1 MARRT
6 ATSYRAGKTAPAGE
20 TPEGQ
25 EAGAAPAAP
34 ADEKKGLTFAD
45 AISITT
51 TLLLVAA
58 ILLTDYYLGKRYGTG
73 VFFT

>member
-6 ATSYRAGKTAPAGE
+6 ATSYRSGKTPPAGE
-20 TPEGQ
+20 AQEGQ
-25 EAGAAPAAP
+25 EAGAAQAAP

-51 TLLLVAA
+51 TILLVAA

-73 VFFT
+73 VFFS

>member
-6 ATSYRAGKTAPAGE
+6 ATSYRSGKTAPAGQA
-20 TPEGQ
+20 PEGQ
-25 EAGAAPAAP
+25 EAGAGQAAP
-34 ADEKKGLTFAD
+34 ADEKKGLTFVD
-45 AISITT
+45 ALSITT
-51 TLLLVAA
+51 TLLLLAA

>member
-6 ATSYRAGKTAPAGE
+6 ATSYRSGKAAPAGE
-20 TPEGQ
+20 AQEGQ
-25 EAGAAPAAP
+25 EAGAAQAAP

-51 TLLLVAA
+51 TILLVAA

-73 VFFT
+73 VFFS